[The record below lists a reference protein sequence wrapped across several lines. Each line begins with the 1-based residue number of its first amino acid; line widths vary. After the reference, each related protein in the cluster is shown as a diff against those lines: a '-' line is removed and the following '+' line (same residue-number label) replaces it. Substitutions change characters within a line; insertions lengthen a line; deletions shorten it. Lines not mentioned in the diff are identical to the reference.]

1 MNANDIYEAIKRRH
15 PLPEWV
21 LIRELR
27 LGTGFRHMR
36 DEDYDYS
43 KPHWR
48 RNKALQRIDAWAL
61 NCYPGQNYKKIAYEI
76 KVSRSDFFHE
86 KRDPDK
92 KRPAME
98 VSDYFYFAVPRGLVA
113 PMEVPKA
120 CGLLV
125 VYESGRSEILKRAPL
140 LEATRLDWRFVASLG
155 RSIHKMRRTELP
167 TDRFE
172 PGEVR

>member
-1 MNANDIYEAIKRRH
+1 MNADEVYEAIKRRH

-27 LGTGFRHMR
+27 LGTGFDYGAW
-36 DEDYDYS
+36 DEEAKEYV
-43 KPHWR
+43 
-48 RNKALQRIDAWAL
+48 KAGIDQRIDAWAL
-61 NCYPGQNYKKIAYEI
+61 NCYPGQKFKKIAYEI
-76 KVSRSDFFHE
+76 KVSRGDFFHE
-86 KRDPDK
+86 KKHPDK
-92 KRPAME
+92 KRPAMA

-125 VYESGRSEILKRAPL
+125 VYESGRSQILKRAPL

-155 RSIHKMRRTELP
+155 RSIHRMRQANLP
-167 TDRFE
+167 RDRYSA
-172 PGEVR
+172 